1 MLQPER
7 LIRKVIQ
14 TLEDVGIEYRKVI
27 QTLEDVGIEYM
38 VTGSVASSLQGEPR
52 STHDIDL
59 VVVLQRST
67 IQKLIDAF
75 PPPNFYLSE
84 ASILDAINTRDMFDI
99 IDTNEGDK
107 IDFWMLTDE
116 PFDQSRF
123 SRKYTED
130 IMGFRIQVS
139 SPEDTILAK
148 LKWAQ
153 LSGGSEKQFADA
165 LRVYEVQY
173 GKLDLDYIADW
184 AKTLNVESALKR
196 VQSVAQLL

>member
-14 TLEDVGIEYRKVI
+14 TLKDF
-27 QTLEDVGIEYM
+27 GIEYM

-59 VVVLQRST
+59 VVVLRESVAQ
-67 IQKLIDAF
+67 QLVEAF
-75 PPPNFYLSE
+75 PPPDFYLSE
-84 ASILDAINTRDMFDI
+84 ASILDAIDTGDMFDI

-107 IDFWMLTDE
+107 IDFWMLTDQ

-123 SRKYTED
+123 SRKYAED
-130 IMGFRIQVS
+130 VMELRIQVS

-153 LSGGSEKQFADA
+153 LSGA
-165 LRVYEVQY
+165 
-173 GKLDLDYIADW
+173 
-184 AKTLNVESALKR
+184 AKNSLPMLCGFMKSSMEN
-196 VQSVAQLL
+196 

>member
-7 LIRKVIQ
+7 LIRRVIQ
-14 TLEDVGIEYRKVI
+14 TLED
-27 QTLEDVGIEYM
+27 LGIEYM

-59 VVVLQRST
+59 VVVLQKSMA
-67 IQKLIDAF
+67 QKLVDAF
-75 PPPNFYLSE
+75 PLPNFYVSE
-84 ASILDAINTRDMFDI
+84 ASIFDAMNTGGMFNI
-99 IDTNEGDK
+99 IDTSEGDK

-130 IMGFRIQVS
+130 IMGFSLQVS

-173 GKLDLDYIADW
+173 GKLDLDYLADW
-184 AKTLNVESALKR
+184 AKALNVESALKR
-196 VQSVAQLL
+196 LQDTAQIF

>member
-7 LIRKVIQ
+7 LIRRVIQ
-14 TLEDVGIEYRKVI
+14 TLED
-27 QTLEDVGIEYM
+27 TGIEYM
-38 VTGSVASSLQGEPR
+38 VTGSVVSSLQGEPR

-59 VVVLQRST
+59 VVALRKSAV
-67 IQKLIDAF
+67 QKLVEAF
-75 PPPNFYLSE
+75 PSPDFYLSE
-84 ASILDAINTRDMFDI
+84 PSMLDAINTGGMFNI

-116 PFDQSRF
+116 PFDHSRF
-123 SRKYTED
+123 SRKYAED
-130 IMGFRIQVS
+130 VMGFSIQVS

-148 LKWAQ
+148 LRWAQ

-173 GKLDLDYIADW
+173 RKLDLDYLTDW
-184 AKTLNVESALKR
+184 AETLNVESALKR
-196 VQSVAQLL
+196 LQDAAQVL

>member
-7 LIRKVIQ
+7 LIRQVIQ
-14 TLEDVGIEYRKVI
+14 TLEDA
-27 QTLEDVGIEYM
+27 GIEYM

-59 VVVLQRST
+59 VVALQRST

-75 PPPNFYLSE
+75 PPPDFCASE
-84 ASILDAINTRDMFDI
+84 ASTLDAIETGGMFNI

-107 IDFWMLTDE
+107 IDFWTLTDE
-116 PFDQSRF
+116 PFDRSRF
-123 SRKYTED
+123 SRKYVED
-130 IMGFRIQVS
+130 VMGFSIQVS

-148 LKWAQ
+148 LKWSQ

-165 LRVYEVQY
+165 LRVYEIQY
-173 GKLDLDYIADW
+173 GKLDLDYLADW
-184 AKTLNVESALKR
+184 AKTLDVESTLKR
-196 VQSVAQLL
+196 LQNAAQFL

>member
-7 LIRKVIQ
+7 LI
-14 TLEDVGIEYRKVI
+14 RKVI

-52 STHDIDL
+52 STHGIDL
-59 VVVLQRST
+59 VVVLQRSA

-75 PPPNFYLSE
+75 PPPDFYVSE
-84 ASILDAINTRDMFDI
+84 PSILNAIDTGGMFNI

-123 SRKYTED
+123 SRKYAED
-130 IMGFRIQVS
+130 IMGFSIQVS
-139 SPEDTILAK
+139 SPEDTILVK

-165 LRVYEVQY
+165 LRVYEVQH
-173 GKLDLDYIADW
+173 GKLDLDYLANW

-196 VQSVAQLL
+196 LQDTAQIL